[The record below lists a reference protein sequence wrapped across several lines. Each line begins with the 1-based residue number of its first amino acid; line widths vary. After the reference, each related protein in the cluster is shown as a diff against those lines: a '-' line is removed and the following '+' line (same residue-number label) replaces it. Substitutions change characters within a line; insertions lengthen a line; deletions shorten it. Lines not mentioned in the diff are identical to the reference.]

1 MNRRLFGAFGVLA
14 AVAFIGGGCKNDP
27 LSDLD
32 GIPAALVVDFTH
44 LQIGV
49 GQTATVTA
57 SVLDARSTPLPI
69 PVTFTAC
76 NNVVTAG
83 PDTSY
88 HPIPA
93 TSSRG
98 VVKAQTPAP
107 SCVVVQGAGFT
118 DTVTVSAVPV
128 VFTGAVSSTTPK
140 GGDTLVIASTAQLK
154 FDVAAVGVTFGGN
167 HAAVI
172 VSKSADTV
180 RVLVPFSSPGALT
193 IAGVSVI
200 SYAPPLAVT
209 LPTSVSVTQTGDFW
223 APGDTGYASAPTLPL
238 PTVTDQS
245 TQFITLLPSVNNDA
259 NCGEG
264 TAGGGLGSCTIF
276 TYNAN
281 GTDSLEFNVNWTPP
295 TVSSTDVSDIDIYS
309 CGSAGVAACFEGGPA
324 GAAGATAKTPE
335 VFTIKPTAGVHYLV
349 IEKYSSGEDAN
360 VTVTIT
366 KKN

>member
-14 AVAFIGGGCKNDP
+14 AVALIGGSCKNDP
-27 LSDLD
+27 LSNLD
-32 GIPAALVVDFTH
+32 GVPAALVVDFTH

-49 GQTATVTA
+49 GRTATVTA

-93 TSSRG
+93 TSSRA
-98 VVKAQTPAP
+98 VVQAQTPAP

-128 VFTGAVSSTTPK
+128 SFTGALSSTTPK
-140 GGDTLVIASTAQLK
+140 GGDTLVIASTPQLK
-154 FDVAAVGVTFGGN
+154 FDTAAVSVKFGGN
-167 HAAVI
+167 NPGI
-172 VSKSADTV
+172 VVAKSADTV
-180 RVLVPFSSPGALT
+180 RVLVPFSAPGPLT

-200 SYAPPLAVT
+200 SYTPPLAVT

-238 PTVTDQS
+238 PAATDQS
-245 TQFITLLPSVNNDA
+245 LQYITLLPGIFNDA

-264 TAGGGLGSCTIF
+264 TAAAGLGMCTIF
-276 TYNAN
+276 KYTAN
-281 GTDSLEFNVNWTPP
+281 GTDSLEFKASWTPP
-295 TVSSTDVSDIDIYS
+295 TVATTDVSDIDIYS
-309 CGSAGVAACFEGGPA
+309 CGSAGVAACFEGGAA
-324 GAAGATAKTPE
+324 GAAGATVKTPE
-335 VFTIKPTAGVHYLV
+335 VFTIKPSAGVHYFV
-349 IEKYSSGEDAN
+349 VEKYSGGEN
-360 VTVTIT
+360 PNIILTIT

>member
-14 AVAFIGGGCKNDP
+14 AVAFIGESCKTDP
-27 LSDLD
+27 LSNLD
-32 GIPAALVVDFTH
+32 GNPAALVVDFTH

-57 SVLDARSTPLPI
+57 SVLDGRSTPLPI

-107 SCVVVQGAGFT
+107 SCVVVQAAGFT
-118 DTVTVSAVPV
+118 DTVSVSAVPV
-128 VFTGAVSSTTPK
+128 SFTGTLSSTTPK
-140 GGDTLVIASTAQLK
+140 GGDTLVLASTAQLK
-154 FDVAAVGVTFGGN
+154 FDTGLVSVTFGGN
-167 HAAVI
+167 NAGI
-172 VSKSADTV
+172 VVAKSADTV
-180 RVLVPFSSPGALT
+180 RVLVPFSAPGPLT

-209 LPTSVSVTQTGDFW
+209 LPTSASVTQTGDFW
-223 APGDTGYASAPTLPL
+223 APGDTGYASAPTLVL
-238 PTVTDQS
+238 PAVTGKS
-245 TQFITLLPSVNNDA
+245 TKFITLLPSINNDA
-259 NCGEG
+259 HCGEG
-264 TAGGGLGSCTIF
+264 TGSGGLGACTIF
-276 TYNAN
+276 KYTAN
-281 GTDSLEFNVNWTPP
+281 GTDSLEFKASWTPP
-295 TVSSTDVSDIDIYS
+295 TVAATDVSDIDIYS
-309 CGSAGVAACFEGGPA
+309 CGSAGVAACFEGGAA

-335 VFTIKPTAGVHYLV
+335 VFTIKPSAGVHYFV
-349 IEKYSSGEDAN
+349 VEKYSGGEN
-360 VTVTIT
+360 PNIILTIT